1 MDTAPLKSYAPAAR
15 REFLQAVTDR
25 AAHYGLTAKR
35 IEPVTVQGDVALI
48 AGEAFSARI
57 APLRQGLEE
66 RIARNGFE
74 ATIEAMAYTWF
85 NRLVAIR
92 YMELHGYLDHGLRVL
107 SHPEGGVEPEILGAA
122 QRIDL
127 PGLDSQK
134 VIDLKLDGTKQEELY
149 RLLLVAQCNA
159 LSAAMP
165 FLFERINDATELLL
179 PANLLASD
187 SVLRKLVE
195 QLPEDLWQN
204 IEIIGWLYQFYISEK
219 KDEVIG
225 KVVKSEDIPAATQLF
240 TPNWIVKY
248 MVQNSLGAQWLATYP
263 ASPLKSQMEF
273 FIEPAEQ
280 TPEVQA
286 QLAAITPA
294 SLDPEGLT
302 LIDPA
307 SGSGHILVE
316 AYDLFKAIYLERGYR
331 QRDIPEL
338 ILTKNLYG
346 LDICPRAAQLTGFA
360 LMMKGRADD
369 RRLLERERGIRLNVM
384 PVVNSTDLDVERLG
398 SGVDLTSYGL
408 AKQDLVELADL
419 FEHATTFG
427 SLVQVPPGLAEK
439 VPALK
444 QLAASQSED
453 LFTAESL
460 RRLGPLVRQAEVL
473 ARQYDAVVANPPYMG
488 SKGMN
493 PLTKEFA
500 KKHFPDAKSDL
511 FACFIER
518 GFALAKDTGHNSM
531 VTMESWMFLSSYEE
545 FRIAVLQ
552 QHTLRNLAHFPYDG
566 KRPTAMG
573 INFGVAVISAQNT
586 HMAHYQGHY
595 CCSRYYELND
605 DGVPINFPTP
615 NERLK
620 VVAADQFKKIPGSP
634 VAYWISSRIREVWE
648 FGTPLSKLAVP
659 RVGMRTGDNERF
671 LRQWHEVSLPS
682 FNSVSRSAEEASAS
696 GAKWFPFIKGGEFRK
711 WFGNVEFV
719 VNWADNGHEIKKTTL
734 EKYPQLSWDN
744 LGWKISNESFYFRRA
759 ITWTAVSSSHFGIR
773 FVTEGNIFGTGG
785 SCLFPEG
792 PHFALLGALLTSKV
806 GRFFMDIGNPTLN
819 INVEDIAAIPVIE
832 AFPPGVEVVA
842 DECLACNRT
851 DWDAYERSW
860 DFQRLPLLDA
870 APDASP
876 RTLEAS
882 YSAWIT
888 GNRQTI
894 AEIKRLEEE
903 NNRLFIDAY
912 GLAEELTPDVP
923 IDQITLTVNP
933 AYRYGAS
940 ITDDQWSVEHG
951 FGEELEARFCTDT
964 CEELISYAV
973 GCMMG
978 RYSLDEP
985 GLIYAHSGNEGFDP
999 SRYRSFPA
1007 DDDGIIPVTDFAWF
1021 DDDACNRLVQFLS
1034 VAWPAEHLDANLT
1047 FLAASLDPKK
1057 DETSRDTIRRYL
1069 AGGFYKQHLQ
1079 AYKNRPI
1086 YWLFSSG
1093 KQKAFQ
1099 CLVYLHRYH
1108 EGTLSRMR
1116 TQYVVPLLGK
1126 LGGRISMLTDTIGNA
1141 TSSSAAKKAQ
1151 KEKDLLAKQQAELQA
1166 FDEQLNHYANERISL
1181 DLDDGVKVNYAKFGT
1196 LLAEGKKVS
1205 GTAGDD

>member
-1 MDTAPLKSYAPAAR
+1 MNTTPLKSYAPAAR

-35 IEPVTVQGDVALI
+35 TEPVTVKGDVALI
-48 AGEAFSARI
+48 AGQAFPARI
-57 APLRQGLEE
+57 APLRKVLEE
-66 RIARNGFE
+66 RIARDGFE
-74 ATIEAMAYTWF
+74 VTIEAMAYTWF

-107 SHPEGGVEPEILGAA
+107 SHPEGGVEPEILGAV
-122 QRIDL
+122 QRIDF

-248 MVQNSLGAQWLATYP
+248 MVQNSLGATWLATYP
-263 ASPLKSQMEF
+263 DSPLKSQMEF
-273 FIEPAEQ
+273 YIEPAEQ

-294 SLDPEGLT
+294 SLDPEALT

-338 ILTKNLYG
+338 ILTKNLFG

-369 RRLLERERGIRLNVM
+369 RRLLERERGITLNVM
-384 PVVNSTDLDVERLG
+384 PLVNSTDLDVERLA
-398 SGVDLTSYGL
+398 SGVDLAAYGL
-408 AKQDLVELADL
+408 AKHDLGEMAVL

-427 SLVQVPPGLAEK
+427 SLIQVPPGLAEK
-439 VPALK
+439 LPALK
-444 QLAASQSED
+444 QLATSQSED
-453 LFTAESL
+453 LFTSESL

-493 PLTKEFA
+493 LLAKDFA

-518 GFALAKDTGHNSM
+518 GYSLAKHAGYEAM
-531 VTMESWMFLSSYEE
+531 VTMHGWMFLSSFEAMREQLLEAKTITTMAHLGPRAFGSISGEVVQATAAVLRNTTPGGYRPAFFRLVAGDEAAKSRALIAGEHRHDATAQDE
-545 FRIAVLQ
+545 FR
-552 QHTLRNLAHFPYDG
+552 
-566 KRPTAMG
+566 
-573 INFGVAVISAQNT
+573 
-586 HMAHYQGHY
+586 
-595 CCSRYYELND
+595 
-605 DGVPINFPTP
+605 
-615 NERLK
+615 
-620 VVAADQFKKIPGSP
+620 KIPGGP
-634 VAYWISSRIREVWE
+634 VAYW
-648 FGTPLSKLAVP
+648 LSATFLNTFAGRRLGSTITTDGQNKTA
-659 RVGMRTGDNERF
+659 DNDTF
-671 LRQWHEVSLPS
+671 LRLHWEVSKEKRGQGKQWIPYAKGGSFRRWYGNLECLVDWSPKAVSHYRTSPSCRIVSEQFWFRPGVTWTDITSGGVSFRYLPGIGTFDMS
-682 FNSVSRSAEEASAS
+682 GPTAFFAHEDEIWPAIALLNSVYA
-696 GAKWFPFIKGGEFRK
+696 
-711 WFGNVEFV
+711 
-719 VNWADNGHEIKKTTL
+719 TTL
-734 EKYPQLSWDN
+734 MPVL
-744 LGWKISNESFYFRRA
+744 
-759 ITWTAVSSSHFGIR
+759 
-773 FVTEGNIFGTGG
+773 
-785 SCLFPEG
+785 
-792 PHFALLGALLTSKV
+792 
-806 GRFFMDIGNPTLN
+806 NPTLHAQLRD
-819 INVEDIAAIPVIE
+819 VKAVPL
-832 AFPPGVEVVA
+832 PRYGVDCSLSRKLV
-842 DECLACNRT
+842 DTCRN

-860 DFQRLPLLDA
+860 DFQRLPLLHA
-870 APDASP
+870 GPDAPP
-876 RTLEAS
+876 RKLEAS
-882 YSAWIT
+882 YSAWVA
-888 GNRQTI
+888 GNRQAI
-894 AEIKRLEEE
+894 AEMKRLEEE

-912 GLAEELTPDVP
+912 GLADELTPDVP

-933 AYRYGAS
+933 AYRYGKS
-940 ITDDQWSVEHG
+940 LTDSEWTVEHG
-951 FGEELEARFCTDT
+951 FGGELEARFRTDT
-964 CEELISYAV
+964 CEELISYAI

-985 GLIYAHSGNEGFDP
+985 GLVYAHSGSEGFDP

-1007 DDDGIIPVTDFAWF
+1007 DDDGIIPVTDCAWF
-1021 DDDACNRLVQFLS
+1021 DDDACNRLVKFLS
-1034 VAWPAEHLDANLT
+1034 VAWPAEHLEANLA

-1057 DETSRDTIRRYL
+1057 GEASRDTLRRYF
-1069 AGGFYKQHLQ
+1069 ASDFSKHHLQ
-1079 AYKNRPI
+1079 TYKNRPI
-1086 YWLFSSG
+1086 YWLFTSG
-1093 KQKAFQ
+1093 KQGAFEA
-1099 CLVYLHRYH
+1099 LVYLHRYN
-1108 EGTLSRMR
+1108 EGTLARMR
-1116 TQYVVPLLGK
+1116 TEYVVPLLGK
-1126 LGGRISMLTDTIGNA
+1126 ISGRIGMLADTIASA
-1141 TSSSAAKKAQ
+1141 TSTKQRKDAE
-1151 KEKDLLAKQQAELQA
+1151 KEKDKLTKQQAELQA
-1166 FDEQLNHYANERISL
+1166 FDEKLRHHADQRITL
-1181 DLDDGVKVNYAKFGT
+1181 DLDDGVKVNYSKFGD
-1196 LLAEGKKVS
+1196 LLADVKKVC
-1205 GTAGDD
+1205 GKDEE

>member
-15 REFLQAVTDR
+15 RAFIQAVTDR

-48 AGEAFSARI
+48 AGEAFPARI
-57 APLRQGLEE
+57 APLRKALEE
-66 RIARNGFE
+66 RIARDGFE
-74 ATIEAMAYTWF
+74 VTIEAMAYTWF
-85 NRLVAIR
+85 NRFVAMR

-107 SHPEGGVEPEILGAA
+107 SHPEGGVEPEIIGAA

-127 PGLDSQK
+127 PGLDTQK

-195 QLPEDLWQN
+195 ELPEDLWQD

-263 ASPLKSQMEF
+263 DSPLKSQMEF

-280 TPEVQA
+280 SAEVQA
-286 QLAAITPA
+286 SLAAITPT
-294 SLDPEGLT
+294 SLDPEALT

-338 ILTKNLYG
+338 ILTKNLFG

-369 RRLLERERGIRLNVM
+369 RRLLEPGRGITLNVM
-384 PVVNSTDLDVERLG
+384 PLVNSTDLDVERLAT
-398 SGVDLTSYGL
+398 GVDLAAYGL
-408 AKQDLVELADL
+408 AKQDLVELAGL

-427 SLVQVPPGLAEK
+427 SLIQVPHGLAEK
-439 VPALK
+439 LPALK
-444 QLAASQSED
+444 QLAASRSED

-473 ARQYDAVVANPPYMG
+473 ARQYDVVVANPPYMG
-488 SKGMN
+488 SKYHS
-493 PLTKEFA
+493 PALKA
-500 KKHFPDAKSDL
+500 LVKKHYDGYDKDVFSAFIDRDL
-511 FACFIER
+511 ALSKPHGRLGFMSPFVWMFISSHENLRTRLIEHETITTLIQLEYSGFEGATVPICTFTLQKGHVTGQKGCFIRLSDFR
-518 GFALAKDTGHNSM
+518 GAANQAPKTLEAIRDRDCGWLF
-531 VTMESWMFLSSYEE
+531 E
-545 FRIAVLQ
+545 IAQ
-552 QHTLRNLAHFPYDG
+552 DA
-566 KRPTAMG
+566 
-573 INFGVAVISAQNT
+573 
-586 HMAHYQGHY
+586 
-595 CCSRYYELND
+595 
-605 DGVPINFPTP
+605 
-615 NERLK
+615 
-620 VVAADQFKKIPGSP
+620 FKMIPGSP
-634 VAYWISSRIREVWE
+634 MAYWLAPALIHAFKEDNLLGSMLPIR
-648 FGTPLSKLAVP
+648 G
-659 RVGMRTGDNERF
+659 GMTTADNDRF
-671 LRQWHEVSLPS
+671 VRLWHEISTVAFEHPATT
-682 FNSVSRSAEEASAS
+682 RK
-696 GAKWFPFIKGGEFRK
+696 AKWFPYNKGGEYRK
-711 WFGNVEFV
+711 WFGNRNWV
-719 VNWADNGHEIKKTTL
+719 VNWANNGAEIKTTGCASVRSEEL
-734 EKYPQLSWDN
+734 YCLPMI
-744 LGWKISNESFYFRRA
+744 GW
-759 ITWTAVSSSHFGIR
+759 TDVSSYSQLGVRDYGRGF
-773 FVTEGNIFGTGG
+773 IFDASGP
-785 SCLFPEG
+785 SLFPDGTIES
-792 PHFALLGALLTSKV
+792 PHVLGFLGSKIASVMLQAL
-806 GRFFMDIGNPTLN
+806 NPTLH
-819 INVEDIAAIPVIE
+819 IQAGNVACLPWVVRDRLDNENLGYVAAHLVLIA
-832 AFPPGVEVVA
+832 
-842 DECLACNRT
+842 RS

-860 DFQRLPLLDA
+860 DFQHLPLLDA
-870 APDASP
+870 AADASP
-876 RTLEAS
+876 RAVEAS
-882 YSAWIT
+882 YAAWIA

-894 AEIKRLEEE
+894 AEMKRLEEE

-912 GLAEELTPDVP
+912 GLADELTPDVP

-933 AYRYGAS
+933 AYRYKKTLADS
-940 ITDDQWSVEHG
+940 EWSVEHG
-951 FGEELEARFCTDT
+951 FGDELEARFRTDT

-985 GLIYAHSGNEGFDP
+985 GLIYADAGNEGFDP

-1021 DDDACNRLVQFLS
+1021 DDDACTRLVRFLS
-1034 VAWPAEHLDANLT
+1034 VAWPADHLDANLA

-1057 DETSRDTIRRYL
+1057 GETPRDTLRRYL

-1126 LGGRISMLTDTIGNA
+1126 LGGRISMLTDTIAKA

-1196 LLAEGKKVS
+1196 LLAEVKKVS

>member
-15 REFLQAVTDR
+15 RAFIQAVTDR

-48 AGEAFSARI
+48 AGEAFPARI
-57 APLRQGLEE
+57 ALLRKALEE
-66 RIARNGFE
+66 RIARDGFVV
-74 ATIEAMAYTWF
+74 TIEAMAYTWF

-127 PGLDSQK
+127 PGLDPQK

-195 QLPEDLWQN
+195 ELPEDLWQD

-248 MVQNSLGAQWLATYP
+248 MVQNSLGATWLATYP

-273 FIEPAEQ
+273 YIEPAEQ
-280 TPEVQA
+280 SAEVQT

-294 SLDPEGLT
+294 SLDPEALT

-338 ILTKNLYG
+338 ILTKNLFG

-369 RRLLERERGIRLNVM
+369 RRLLEPGRGITLNVM
-384 PVVNSTDLDVERLG
+384 PLVNSTDLDVERLA
-398 SGVDLTSYGL
+398 SGVDLTAYGL

-427 SLVQVPPGLAEK
+427 SLIQVPPGLAEK
-439 VPALK
+439 LPALK

-460 RRLGPLVRQAEVL
+460 RRLGPLVRQADVL

-488 SKGMN
+488 SKYHS
-493 PLTKEFA
+493 PDLKKFVKEHYDGYEKDVFSA
-500 KKHFPDAKSDL
+500 FIDRDL
-511 FACFIER
+511 SLSKPHGRLGFMSPFVWMFISSHENLRTRLIELETITTLIQLEYSGFEGATVPICTFTLQKGHITGQKGCFIRLSAFR
-518 GFALAKDTGHNSM
+518 GATNQAPK
-531 VTMESWMFLSSYEE
+531 
-545 FRIAVLQ
+545 
-552 QHTLRNLAHFPYDG
+552 TLEAIRDRNCGWF
-566 KRPTAMG
+566 
-573 INFGVAVISAQNT
+573 FEVAQD
-586 HMAHYQGHY
+586 
-595 CCSRYYELND
+595 E
-605 DGVPINFPTP
+605 
-615 NERLK
+615 
-620 VVAADQFKKIPGSP
+620 FKKIPGSP
-634 VAYWISSRIREVWE
+634 IAYWIS
-648 FGTPLSKLAVP
+648 TKLLNSFAGLP
-659 RVGMRTGDNERF
+659 PARTFLETRKGLATGDNDRF
-671 LRQWHEVSLPS
+671 VRYWPEVKVSSACLSARTREDAKNSLA
-682 FNSVSRSAEEASAS
+682 R
-696 GAKWFPFIKGGEFRK
+696 WFPFAKGGEFRR
-711 WFGNVEFV
+711 WAGNHTHFV
-719 VNWADNGHEIKKTTL
+719 DWENDGLTLQTT
-734 EKYPQLSWDN
+734 KHPVDDRIRATNFN
-744 LGWKISNESFYFRRA
+744 LDYIFKEGL
-759 ITWTAVSSSHFGIR
+759 TWT
-773 FVTEGNIFGTGG
+773 FVTSSFNAFRFQPVGAIFSNASGY
-785 SCLFPEG
+785 CCVL
-792 PHFALLGALLTSKV
+792 PHSSPHGLLGLFNSSACDLVLRLL
-806 GRFFMDIGNPTLN
+806 NPTLN
-819 INVEDIAAIPVIE
+819 LTPGNVDTVPVPNQHVRE
-832 AFPPGVEVVA
+832 SAEVTSRLVTIST
-842 DECLACNRT
+842 R

-870 APDASP
+870 GPDASP

-882 YSAWIT
+882 YAAWIA

-894 AEIKRLEEE
+894 AEMKRLEEE

-912 GLAEELTPDVP
+912 GLADELTPDVP
-923 IDQITLTVNP
+923 IDQITLTANP
-933 AYRYGAS
+933 AYRYGKS
-940 ITDDQWSVEHG
+940 LTDAEWSVEHG
-951 FGEELEARFCTDT
+951 FGEELEARFRTDT
-964 CEELISYAV
+964 CEELISYAI

-1021 DDDACNRLVQFLS
+1021 DDDACTRLVQFLA
-1034 VAWPAEHLDANLT
+1034 VAWPAKHLDANLA

-1057 DETSRDTIRRYL
+1057 GESPRDTLRRYL

-1126 LGGRISMLTDTIGNA
+1126 LGGRISMLADTIA
-1141 TSSSAAKKAQ
+1141 KASSSSAAKKAQ

-1181 DLDDGVKVNYAKFGT
+1181 DLDDGVRVNYAKFGT
-1196 LLAEGKKVS
+1196 LLAEVKKVS

>member
-15 REFLQAVTDR
+15 RAFIQAVTDR

-48 AGEAFSARI
+48 AGEAFPVRI
-57 APLRQGLEE
+57 APLRKALEE
-66 RIARNGFE
+66 RIARDGFE
-74 ATIEAMAYTWF
+74 VTIEAMAYTWF

-127 PGLDSQK
+127 PGLDTQK

-179 PANLLASD
+179 PAGLLASD

-195 QLPEDLWQN
+195 ELPESLWQD

-263 ASPLKSQMEF
+263 DSPLKSQMEF
-273 FIEPAEQ
+273 YIEPAEQ

-286 QLAAITPA
+286 QLAAITPT
-294 SLDPEGLT
+294 SLDPEALT

-307 SGSGHILVE
+307 SGSGHILVQ

-338 ILTKNLYG
+338 ILTKNLFG

-369 RRLLERERGIRLNVM
+369 RRLLERERGITLNVM
-384 PVVNSTDLDVERLG
+384 PLVNSTDLDVERLA
-398 SGVDLTSYGL
+398 SGVDLPAYGL
-408 AKQDLVELADL
+408 ANQDLVELADL

-427 SLVQVPPGLAEK
+427 SLIQVPPGLADK
-439 VPALK
+439 LPALK

-500 KKHFPDAKSDL
+500 KTHFPDAKSDL

-518 GFALAKDTGHNSM
+518 GFKLTKDTGHNSM
-531 VTMESWMFLSSYEE
+531 VTMESWMFLSSYES
-545 FRIAVLQ
+545 FRITVLQ

-573 INFGVAVISAQNT
+573 INFGVAVISALNT
-586 HMAHYQGHY
+586 HMADYQGHY
-595 CCSRYYELND
+595 CCSRYYELNV
-605 DGVPINFPTP
+605 DGVPIKFPTP

-634 VAYWISSRIREVWE
+634 VAYWARPSTFECFQRGFTFADVVVSEGSV
-648 FGTPLSKLAVP
+648 K
-659 RVGMRTGDNERF
+659 TGNNERYIRK
-671 LRQWHEVSLPS
+671 LWEVRATEVAPDGPW
-682 FNSVSRSAEEASAS
+682 R
-696 GAKWFPFIKGGEFRK
+696 KHPKGGDYRK
-711 WFGNVEFV
+711 WAGNLDSV
-719 VNWADNGHEIKKTTL
+719 VDWRTSARTHYRSDHIARIPDESIW
-734 EKYPQLSWDN
+734 EKD
-744 LGWKISNESFYFRRA
+744 G
-759 ITWTAVSSSHFGIR
+759 ITWTAVSSSHLSFRYEAPDEIANNAAL
-773 FVTEGNIFGTGG
+773 FVFPRSAEDLTKQLACLNAVTTG
-785 SCLFPEG
+785 
-792 PHFALLGALLTSKV
+792 HFLKFIS
-806 GRFFMDIGNPTLN
+806 PTLN
-819 INVEDIAAIPVIE
+819 YLVGDVMAVPALRGDEVGT
-832 AFPPGVEVVA
+832 AFNDLRLCA
-842 DECLACNRT
+842 KS

-860 DFQRLPLLDA
+860 DFKRLPLLDA
-870 APDASP
+870 APDAAP

-882 YSAWIT
+882 YTAWIA

-894 AEIKRLEEE
+894 AEMKRLEEE

-912 GLAEELTPDVP
+912 GLTDELTPDVP

-933 AYRYGAS
+933 AYRYGKS
-940 ITDDQWSVEHG
+940 LTDSEWSVEHG
-951 FGEELEARFCTDT
+951 FGEELEARFRTDT
-964 CEELISYAV
+964 CEELISYAI

-985 GLIYAHSGNEGFDP
+985 GLVYAHSGNEGFDP
-999 SRYRSFPA
+999 SRYPSFPV

-1021 DDDACNRLVQFLS
+1021 DDDACNRLVQFLA
-1034 VAWPAEHLDANLT
+1034 VAWPAEHLDANLA

-1057 DETSRDTIRRYL
+1057 GETPRDTLRRYL

>member
-1 MDTAPLKSYAPAAR
+1 MNTAPLKSYAPAAR

-35 IEPVTVQGDVALI
+35 TEPVTVKGDVALI
-48 AGEAFSARI
+48 AGEAFPARI
-57 APLRQGLEE
+57 APLRKGLEE
-66 RIARNGFE
+66 RIARDGFE
-74 ATIEAMAYTWF
+74 VTIEAMAYTWF

-107 SHPEGGVEPEILGAA
+107 SHPDGGVEPEILGAV

-225 KVVKSEDIPAATQLF
+225 RVVKSEDIPAATQLF

-248 MVQNSLGAQWLATYP
+248 MVQNSLGATWLATYP
-263 ASPLKSQMEF
+263 DSPLKSQMEF
-273 FIEPAEQ
+273 YIEPAEQ

-294 SLDPEGLT
+294 SLDPEALT

-338 ILTKNLYG
+338 ILTKNLFG

-369 RRLLERERGIRLNVM
+369 RRLLERERGITLNVM
-384 PVVNSTDLDVERLG
+384 PLVNSTDLDVERLA
-398 SGVDLTSYGL
+398 SGVDLTAFGL
-408 AKQDLVELADL
+408 AKQDLVKLADI

-427 SLVQVPPGLAEK
+427 SLIQVPPGLAEK
-439 VPALK
+439 LPALK
-444 QLAASQSED
+444 QLATSQSED

-460 RRLGPLVRQAEVL
+460 RRLGPLVRQADVL

-493 PLTKEFA
+493 PLAKEFA

-518 GFALAKDTGHNSM
+518 GYSLAKHAGYEAM
-531 VTMESWMFLSSYEE
+531 VTMQGWMFLSSFEAMRERLLEAKTITTMAHLGPRAFGSISGEVVQATAAVLRNTTPGGYRPAFFRLVAGDEAAKSRALIAGEHRHDATAQDE
-545 FRIAVLQ
+545 FR
-552 QHTLRNLAHFPYDG
+552 
-566 KRPTAMG
+566 
-573 INFGVAVISAQNT
+573 
-586 HMAHYQGHY
+586 
-595 CCSRYYELND
+595 
-605 DGVPINFPTP
+605 
-615 NERLK
+615 
-620 VVAADQFKKIPGSP
+620 KIPGGP
-634 VAYWISSRIREVWE
+634 VAYWVGKNALQCFEAAQYLGSFAE
-648 FGTPLSKLAVP
+648 A
-659 RVGMRTGDNERF
+659 RVGLQTNDVGRF
-671 LRQWHEVSLPS
+671 LRKWHEVDIAKTVFGCS
-682 FNSVSRSAEEASAS
+682 SRQEAALTA
-696 GAKWFPFIKGGEFRK
+696 GKWFPHHKGGEYRR
-711 WFGNVEFV
+711 WYGNNDWL
-719 VNWADNGHEIKKTTL
+719 VNWANDGEEIYALAREINGSPSRTVRS
-734 EKYPQLSWDN
+734 PD
-744 LGWKISNESFYFRRA
+744 FYFRPCL
-759 ITWTAVSSSHFGIR
+759 TWTDLSGGAFAVRISGNG
-773 FVTEGNIFGTGG
+773 FVFDISAPCIFPSEEYSEMVAGFLCSTIA
-785 SCLFPEG
+785 LKFL
-792 PHFALLGALLTSKV
+792 ALLNSTFHFLVSDVTALPFKMPKLTAIREEICKV
-806 GRFFMDIGNPTLN
+806 VSRLRSQSH
-819 INVEDIAAIPVIE
+819 A
-832 AFPPGVEVVA
+832 
-842 DECLACNRT
+842 

-860 DFQRLPLLDA
+860 SFQRLPLFDA
-870 APDASP
+870 TPAASP

-882 YSAWIT
+882 YAAWII

-894 AEIKRLEEE
+894 AEMKRLEEE

-912 GLAEELTPDVP
+912 GLADELTPDVP

-933 AYRYGAS
+933 AYRYRKTL
-940 ITDDQWSVEHG
+940 TDSEWSVKHG
-951 FGEELEARFCTDT
+951 FGDELEARFRTDT
-964 CEELISYAV
+964 CEELISYAI

-978 RYSLDEP
+978 RYSLNEP

-1007 DDDGIIPVTDFAWF
+1007 DEDGIIPVTDFAWF
-1021 DDDACNRLVQFLS
+1021 DDDACNRLVKFLS
-1034 VAWPAEHLDANLT
+1034 VAWPAEHLEANLA
-1047 FLAASLDPKK
+1047 FLATSLDPKK
-1057 DETSRDTIRRYL
+1057 GETSRDTLRRYF
-1069 AGGFYKQHLQ
+1069 ASDFYKHHLQ
-1079 AYKNRPI
+1079 TYKNRPI
-1086 YWLFSSG
+1086 YWLFTSG
-1093 KQKAFQ
+1093 KQGAFEA
-1099 CLVYLHRYH
+1099 LVYLHRYN
-1108 EGTLSRMR
+1108 EGTLARMR
-1116 TQYVVPLLGK
+1116 TEYVVPLLGK
-1126 LGGRISMLTDTIGNA
+1126 ISGRIGMLADTIASA
-1141 TSSSAAKKAQ
+1141 TSTKQRKDAE
-1151 KEKDLLAKQQAELQA
+1151 KEKDKLTKQQAELQA
-1166 FDEQLNHYANERISL
+1166 FDEKLRHHADQRITL
-1181 DLDDGVKVNYAKFGT
+1181 DLDDGVKVNYSKFGD
-1196 LLAEGKKVS
+1196 LLADVKKVC
-1205 GTAGDD
+1205 GKDEE